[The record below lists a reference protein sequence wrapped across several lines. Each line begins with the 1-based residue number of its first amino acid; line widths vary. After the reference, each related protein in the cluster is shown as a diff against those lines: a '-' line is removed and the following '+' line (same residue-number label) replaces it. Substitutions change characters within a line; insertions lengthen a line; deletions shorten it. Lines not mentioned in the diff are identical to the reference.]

1 MASGEDQVDQG
12 AAASLLVVLV
22 HVGMGEGLGR
32 QLGKAMA
39 SALLTKIR
47 NGPTIKNTING
58 YF

>member
-22 HVGMGEGLGR
+22 HFGMGEGIR
-32 QLGKAMA
+32 TTTGK
-39 SALLTKIR
+39 SNDFCSITKIR
-47 NGPTIKNTING
+47 NGPTIKNIING